1 MHQGQKL
8 NDKFFDAVE
17 RAARTMAD
25 VLLDELGGKDAT
37 TGRALC
43 LAAIWDLARHLED
56 ELPRGDC
63 VPLQFAI
70 GACFS
75 SESMYETTH

>member
-1 MHQGQKL
+1 MQKEVS
-8 NDKFFDAVE
+8 DEFFNSVE
-17 RAARTMAD
+17 RAARGMAE
-25 VLLDELGGKDAT
+25 LLLVELDGRDAT
-37 TGRALC
+37 TGRAMC
-43 LAAIWDLARHLED
+43 LAAIWDLARHLEE

-75 SESMYETTH
+75 SESLYQTTH